1 MFCRFCGQELD
12 DDSEFC
18 PKCGRK
24 QKETITDR
32 FEETVHDFTKQI
44 QPKIEEAGRSP
55 KFSFRWAL
63 YTVLKRKYS
72 DFSGRACR
80 SEYWWYILFVNLLYI
95 GLSIVGGVLTVFTGM
110 IGAYLMIAIFIIAL
124 VGLLV
129 PSIAVTVRRMHDLN
143 VSGWWL
149 ILFLVLSLIP
159 LINNLLVIGYII
171 CFCLKGTTGTNKYG
185 QDPLAAENQSLT
197 SAHQ

>member
-95 GLSIVGGVLTVFTGM
+95 GMSIVGGVFTVLT
-110 IGAYLMIAIFIIAL
+110 
-124 VGLLV
+124 
-129 PSIAVTVRRMHDLN
+129 
-143 VSGWWL
+143 
-149 ILFLVLSLIP
+149 
-159 LINNLLVIGYII
+159 
-171 CFCLKGTTGTNKYG
+171 
-185 QDPLAAENQSLT
+185 
-197 SAHQ
+197 